1 VSITV
6 SRNFS
11 GQPQVGMA
19 QAGLSY
25 EDARQ
30 ARIVAGMAVSRLT
43 PNTAMAFGFSETGRA
58 LQQRLAGTSQN
69 AFLVARDPMARS
81 GFHSDDANSVGVR
94 HSIGSVGVTVTGERG
109 KVWDRGFKQAL
120 RDPGYSV
127 GGITADRRIGPA
139 MVSLGASRLAEES
152 TVLGGRFD
160 SLFTGA
166 GATSYFLDGGASF
179 DFGGGWGAFASYRHG
194 WTSLPGTGGLVKEG
208 RFASNAWAFDLSKVN
223 AFASGDKLAFR
234 VMQPLRV
241 SAGGFDL
248 SVPTSYDYSSRTVGY
263 EDRFLNLSPTG
274 REIDFEAAYSMR
286 ILGGDLGLNS
296 FYRKDPGHIAGV
308 KDDIGAAIRFT
319 LGF

>member
-1 VSITV
+1 
-6 SRNFS
+6 
-11 GQPQVGMA
+11 
-19 QAGLSY
+19 
-25 EDARQ
+25 
-30 ARIVAGMAVSRLT
+30 
-43 PNTAMAFGFSETGRA
+43 
-58 LQQRLAGTSQN
+58 
-69 AFLVARDPMARS
+69 
-81 GFHSDDANSVGVR
+81 
-94 HSIGSVGVTVTGERG
+94 
-109 KVWDRGFKQAL
+109 
-120 RDPGYSV
+120 
-127 GGITADRRIGPA
+127 
-139 MVSLGASRLAEES
+139 
-152 TVLGGRFD
+152 
-160 SLFTGA
+160 
-166 GATSYFLDGGASF
+166 
-179 DFGGGWGAFASYRHG
+179 
-194 WTSLPGTGGLVKEG
+194 
-208 RFASNAWAFDLSKVN
+208 VN